1 MLKVLSLA
9 VTPLCRGD
17 GGRWFGPPLPE
28 QAEVNGDRLAVPRSL
43 VAKYFV
49 KRIVCMSVACMLPDV
64 SCECSSGSCFSLVMP
79 AVVYPLLGQA
89 DLFFKHVFAC
99 FSTGVCERF

>member
-43 VAKYFV
+43 VARNL
-49 KRIVCMSVACMLPDV
+49 KRILHVCLHVV
-64 SCECSSGSCFSLVMP
+64 FSLVMP
-79 AVVYPLLGQA
+79 AVVFPLLG
-89 DLFFKHVFAC
+89 
-99 FSTGVCERF
+99 